1 MEMKRWMCRV
11 DLNRFMISSPRW
23 LIRILGAIVKSLVLP
38 MFESHPHFP
47 ARSAVRA
54 ELVGDHNPG
63 RPSLLADELAQQSFG
78 CLLVA
83 TALHQGVKDETI
95 LIDGTPKPMLCS
107 IDGHDDFIDM
117 PFVAELWCAP
127 PDAIGEFPT
136 EFLRPASDRFVADD
150 NSSDSE
156 QVLDHS
162 QAKRKPK
169 IQPHRVGDDLGWKAM
184 TTIEGILNL
193 AHAA

>member
-63 RPSLLADELAQQSFG
+63 RASLLADELAQQSFG

-117 PFVAELWCAP
+117 PICRRIVVRAAGCDWRIPDRISP
-127 PDAIGEFPT
+127 P
-136 EFLRPASDRFVADD
+136 S
-150 NSSDSE
+150 
-156 QVLDHS
+156 
-162 QAKRKPK
+162 
-169 IQPHRVGDDLGWKAM
+169 VGSFRG
-184 TTIEGILNL
+184 
-193 AHAA
+193 